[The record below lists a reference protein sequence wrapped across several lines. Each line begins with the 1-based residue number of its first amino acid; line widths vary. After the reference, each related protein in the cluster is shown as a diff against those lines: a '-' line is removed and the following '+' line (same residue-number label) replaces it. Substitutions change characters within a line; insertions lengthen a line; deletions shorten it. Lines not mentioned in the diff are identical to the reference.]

1 MFLHI
6 DDKRAEIVIKDY
18 ATDIGLSVLVNE
30 SPNGGCL
37 TVHYEVADLSA
48 VDGHTINLTIDWVT
62 TLGVGA
68 FGYLAENAE
77 DAFAAFGTLDVR
89 LGRFEEFGTG

>member
-1 MFLHI
+1 MYGKGSFCGALAILLVSNGLMFLHI

-18 ATDIGLSVLVNE
+18 ATYIGLSVLVNE

-48 VDGHTINLTIDWVT
+48 VDGHTFNLTID
-62 TLGVGA
+62 
-68 FGYLAENAE
+68 
-77 DAFAAFGTLDVR
+77 
-89 LGRFEEFGTG
+89 